1 MQNEESTLAWILFW
15 LFAVITTVAA
25 FLIVD
30 HHRSRLFALGM
41 TTLSVAFFIGLYLA
55 LQALLRYLGL

>member
-1 MQNEESTLAWILFW
+1 MQNEESALAWVLFW
-15 LFAVITTVAA
+15 LFAVITTVAT

-41 TTLSVAFFIGLYLA
+41 TAVSAAFFIGLYFA
-55 LQALLRYLGL
+55 LRFLLRYLGL